1 MGQNSRCSWDDRKR
15 ALNLEHHGYDFAD
28 IEEVF
33 DGRFV
38 LKREDKRRDYGEVRF
53 NALVRFKDRIINVT
67 FNPRAG
73 KAHLISVRPAS
84 REERR
89 VYHDQNPHR

>member
-1 MGQNSRCSWDDRKR
+1 MGQNGRCSWDDRKR
-15 ALNLEHHGYDFAD
+15 VLNLENHGYDFAD

-33 DGRFV
+33 DGRFL
-38 LKREDKRRDYGEVRF
+38 LKREDTRRDYGEVRF
-53 NALVRFKDRIINVT
+53 NALVLFRDRIINVT

-84 REERR
+84 REERE
-89 VYHDQNPHR
+89 VYHGKNPHG

>member
-1 MGQNSRCSWDDRKR
+1 MLLGRPQAGLEPRTSRIRFC
-15 ALNLEHHGYDFAD
+15 G

-33 DGRFV
+33 DGRF
-38 LKREDKRRDYGEVRF
+38 LLTREDKRRDYGEVRF

-84 REERR
+84 REERK
-89 VYHDQNPHR
+89 VYHDKDPHR